1 MFCTGGILSQH
12 HAGTPESDTN
22 VCRSR
27 QHAEVLDLKHLSE
40 MIWTGEGM
48 LLAEQFVLH
57 I

>member
-12 HAGTPESDTN
+12 HAGAPESDTN